1 MTTVSHKLWHASIAA
16 TLLLACSTV
25 LAAPKIEVTDS
36 RVNGVYLVSVSD
48 PDELATGLLTLWLST
63 ANELCAGGTYRVEP
77 KGHPVVREK
86 RCSDAVKSVHN
97 GLQCLEVDASV
108 FGKVICEL
116 APPAASR

>member
-25 LAAPKIEVTDS
+25 LAAPKIEVTS

-48 PDELATGLLTLWLST
+48 PDAPATELLTLWLS
-63 ANELCAGGTYRVEP
+63 AAKELCAGTAYRVEP

-86 RCSDAVKSVHN
+86 RCSDAVKSVLN
-97 GLQCLEVDASV
+97 DLQCLEVDASV
-108 FGKVICEL
+108 FGKVICEQ
-116 APPAASR
+116 APPSASR